1 MAEGLKHSTRPHLVM
16 MSYRGGERLR
26 RCLDSISEGADLF
39 DRIIV
44 SITAPADS
52 SDETLARD
60 YARTR
65 IPRAEI
71 LCTGRELPTMQHQAF
86 WVDYLES
93 TGVSSSEWIY
103 WLAYDDQVFAPG
115 IRAIVDERGGWP
127 LEHGTAY
134 FGPWAMQHESAEGV
148 LSGEWNEPME
158 VWTSFPIEGPTR
170 LPVIEWVANQLRQPT
185 YMQMSGSVCSLASYL
200 DLRDGHPRKTGP
212 MRIEMAT
219 ALTSTNDFVAEFDQP
234 VSVIYGRPDSDRAS
248 YGAAAR
254 SQDLHLAAWV
264 ARYSRGSLS
273 RIALMTRESSALVA
287 HRWAVRRG
295 RAEQRTEDWV
305 VRGVVSP

>member
-1 MAEGLKHSTRPHLVM
+1 M
-16 MSYRGGERLR
+16 MSYRGGDRLR
-26 RCLDSISEGADLF
+26 RCLASIEAGADLF
-39 DRIIV
+39 DRIILSV
-44 SITAPADS
+44 TAPANS
-52 SDETLARD
+52 LDEELVRDFAREKV
-60 YARTR
+60 
-65 IPRAEI
+65 PRAEV
-71 LCTGRELPTMQHQAF
+71 LWTGGELPTMQHQAF
-86 WVDYLES
+86 WVDDLDS

-115 IRAIVDERGGWP
+115 IRAIVDEQGAWP
-127 LEHGTAY
+127 LEGDTAY
-134 FGPWAMQHESAEGV
+134 FGPWAMQHESADEV
-148 LSGEWNEPME
+148 LPGDWNEPMD
-158 VWTSFPIEGPTR
+158 VWTSFPIDGPTE
-170 LPVIEWVANQLRQPT
+170 LPVIEWMANQLRQPT
-185 YMQMSGSVCSLASYL
+185 YMQMSGSVWSFGSYL
-200 DLRDGHPRKTGP
+200 ELRDGHPRKSGP

-219 ALTSTNDFVAEFDQP
+219 ALTSGNEFVAEFDQT

-287 HRWAVRRG
+287 HRWALRRG
-295 RAEQRTEDWV
+295 CGEQRSEDWV